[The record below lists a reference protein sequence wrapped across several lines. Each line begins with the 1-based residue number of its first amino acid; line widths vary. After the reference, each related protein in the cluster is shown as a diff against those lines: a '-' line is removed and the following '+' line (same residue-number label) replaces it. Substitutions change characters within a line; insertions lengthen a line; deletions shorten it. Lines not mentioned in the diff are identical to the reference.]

1 MKSRR
6 ETEELLRKEL
16 PILRMRF
23 KVARIG
29 IFGSVVRDEQTASS
43 DIDILVEFAEPVDWE
58 FIDLKDHL
66 ETLLGV
72 KVDLVTVPAL
82 KPQLRDGILAEVVFA

>member
-16 PILRMRF
+16 PILRTRF

-29 IFGSVVRDEQTASS
+29 IFGSVVRDEQTPSS
-43 DIDILVEFAEPVDWE
+43 DVDILVEFTEPVDWE

-82 KPQLRDGILAEVVFA
+82 KPQLRDEILAEVVFA